1 MRGVSVCRAGSAD
14 TSVTGPELP
23 GTTPFSPQIYELR
36 VMETKPDRAVSII
49 ECDMNVSG
57 CGIGGERAADA
68 ARTSKEAAD
77 L

>member
-1 MRGVSVCRAGSAD
+1 M
-14 TSVTGPELP
+14 LP
-23 GTTPFSPQIYELR
+23 QNRLISLSQIYELR

-57 CGIGGERAADA
+57 RGRKGGWGPWVGVMQPWDSLGERGG
-68 ARTSKEAAD
+68 RWRWNIVRRPLT